1 MTTDGLA
8 MPQRPEAIE
17 AELERHHR
25 ASFAWSLACCGRD
38 REEAEDVLQ
47 TSYLKVLDGRAR
59 YAGRSS
65 FRTFLFGVIRRT
77 ASESRRRR
85 AVRRLF
91 AARRTG
97 ENARA
102 STASAR
108 GSGPEIEERLA
119 LVAALGRLPRRQR
132 EMVELVF
139 YAGMTVDEAGEALG
153 VSAGTARVHYD
164 RGKKHLAALLGIAR

>member
-1 MTTDGLA
+1 MA
-8 MPQRPEAIE
+8 QRPEAIE

-25 ASFAWSLACCGRD
+25 ACFAWSLACCGRD

-47 TSYLKVLDGRAR
+47 TSYLKVLDGRAAW
-59 YAGRSS
+59 AGRSS
-65 FRTFLFGVIRRT
+65 FRTFLFGVIRKT
-77 ASESRRRR
+77 ASESRRRQ

-91 AARRTG
+91 KSRAVREAASDHSPA
-97 ENARA
+97 E
-102 STASAR
+102 R
-108 GSGPEIEERLA
+108 GPGAEERLA

-139 YAGMTVDEAGEALG
+139 YAGMTVDEAGESLG

-164 RGKKHLAALLGIAR
+164 RGKKRLAALLGMER